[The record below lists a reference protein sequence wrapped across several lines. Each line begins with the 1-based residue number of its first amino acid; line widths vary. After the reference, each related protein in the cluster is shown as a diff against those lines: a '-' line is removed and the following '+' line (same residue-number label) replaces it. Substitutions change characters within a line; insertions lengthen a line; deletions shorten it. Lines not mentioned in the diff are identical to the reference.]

1 MCEYSKAKGLS
12 KKKEILVFFS
22 KSLFFMKSELWLL
35 NFSPCEQFPFLLNK
49 ALIRVH
55 SVLARQWLNV
65 YRRLRSY
72 VRRTISLLVYL
83 SYLYVYLLDCVWWID
98 FFFNFVLV
106 SQWTW
111 FNRLIWF
118 IFTGW
123 ILFGRIFWG
132 KMSEVFE
139 GYERQYCEL
148 SVNLSRKCNSAALLA
163 DGGNWFTWFFFWK
176 TII

>member
-35 NFSPCEQFPFLLNK
+35 NFSPREQFPFLLNK

-98 FFFNFVLV
+98 FFFQFRFSFSMNLIQSFDLIYIYRLNFVWADILREDEWSIWGIWEAVLWTFCQFV
-106 SQWTW
+106 SEMQ
-111 FNRLIWF
+111 FCCSF
-118 IFTGW
+118 GW
-123 ILFGRIFWG
+123 R
-132 KMSEVFE
+132 
-139 GYERQYCEL
+139 R
-148 SVNLSRKCNSAALLA
+148 
-163 DGGNWFTWFFFWK
+163 
-176 TII
+176 